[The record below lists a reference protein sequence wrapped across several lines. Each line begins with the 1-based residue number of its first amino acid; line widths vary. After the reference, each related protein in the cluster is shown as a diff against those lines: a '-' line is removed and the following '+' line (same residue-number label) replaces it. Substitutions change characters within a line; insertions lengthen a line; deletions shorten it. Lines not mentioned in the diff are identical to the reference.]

1 MQDHEERSTARTIS
15 HIVSFERCVLEL
27 IANSLNA
34 HAAAIA
40 VRLHAGKREIQV
52 VDNGVGIPKDML
64 QRIAEYDSEATDDQ
78 QRIHEPSESNCL
90 ADIRRLSDRLT
101 IASRYQCSRETFM
114 KEFDAGL
121 ASSLQQIEQRPS
133 RGTTVSIYGF
143 HEVPPLK
150 KWDTSTICCL
160 TAAIAVAKLKVSFS
174 IRDEDRKKVVLRI
187 AKPHSP
193 VDVLRTLFGKDMPL
207 NRVWSIKCSPEFS
220 GNYHGYVGLSEKNA
234 VQGIFFNH
242 RPICCPLI
250 LKSIKI
256 AFKERLNLFSD
267 QESNAHDSY
276 DDNMFILFFLTLPQ
290 KQFTSITENGER
302 CIVFHDMR
310 KILNTIKNCV
320 FKCLA
325 QEATV
330 SAVTPDLCK
339 TQLLK
344 RLHLKRFYLKRLYL
358 KSEKSV
364 FLNDIDGRKTVKSSV
379 IKNKVVTIGCKRRK
393 ITSTIITNYRN
404 KQHNIEKIKYY
415 INKRKNILKS
425 IYCHVASTKRTN
437 LCKDK
442 IVNKMHNSVEKMQES
457 STNLCTVDKSGK
469 AYNFHDD
476 SDNNV
481 VNVISPLSEW
491 SNWTYYTNNKKR
503 DPVSKRNDIF
513 AENNMRFRQCF
524 ESNNQFDF
532 LPRKLYGLLR
542 RHDKLTNVKCFS
554 SPNDTIPF
562 TENRHREQIAVHPCK
577 LKRKLSEFRL
587 SRESL
592 KCIKVINQVNDEFIA
607 AWMAY
612 DDMKIL
618 LMIDQ
623 HAIHERIRYEQL
635 LLRYNV
641 QNESELL
648 SVNLRDPLSMEFPTE
663 TYNLLLRNQ
672 MWLRKYGISLGSSK
686 ENTILIRTIPQCLVT
701 TSDPCKTEKILPRI
715 YSLLNE
721 VLKNRSITSQANALP
736 LTIHNAI
743 ASEACHGAIKFGDKL
758 TLEQC
763 SSLVKL
769 LKHTRFPNRCAHGRP
784 TVIPLMEF
792 SELGKRSARIPEKKL
807 NFSSLKRTA
816 SLE

>member
-457 STNLCTVDKSGK
+457 STNLCTVDKS
-469 AYNFHDD
+469 
-476 SDNNV
+476 
-481 VNVISPLSEW
+481 
-491 SNWTYYTNNKKR
+491 
-503 DPVSKRNDIF
+503 
-513 AENNMRFRQCF
+513 
-524 ESNNQFDF
+524 
-532 LPRKLYGLLR
+532 
-542 RHDKLTNVKCFS
+542 
-554 SPNDTIPF
+554 
-562 TENRHREQIAVHPCK
+562 ENRHREQIAVHPCK

-792 SELGKRSARIPEKKL
+792 SELGKRSARIPEVRIVVV
-807 NFSSLKRTA
+807 SLQILLRSIKFYRIRKVYR
-816 SLE
+816 ENY